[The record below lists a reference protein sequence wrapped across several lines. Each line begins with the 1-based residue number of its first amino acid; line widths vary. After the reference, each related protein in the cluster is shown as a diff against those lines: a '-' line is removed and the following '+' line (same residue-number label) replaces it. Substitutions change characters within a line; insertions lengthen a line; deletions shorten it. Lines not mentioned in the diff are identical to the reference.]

1 MGSRL
6 IRSAPYSYII
16 EMEVIL
22 VVITR
27 EWIRQNRAFPLL
39 SMGDAVT
46 DFKKNYSGKINAA
59 ENMEE
64 MREPIAYYTS
74 ISYLD
79 RVLVLE
85 DISLFAK
92 NGEGVLLKF
101 VEETPLDLVLLSRF
115 DKVSNVLLSRVKG
128 VVKYYN
134 DPVTS
139 QFMKVS
145 TGYSTLQEQLEPNS
159 HYYDKVRYMGKLSPK
174 MIYLEKNVK
183 QRRNKDKIMSF
194 VE

>member
-1 MGSRL
+1 M
-6 IRSAPYSYII
+6 
-16 EMEVIL
+16 
-22 VVITR
+22 ITR
-27 EWIRQNRAFPLL
+27 EWIQQNRAYPLL
-39 SMGDAVT
+39 IMGDAVT
-46 DFKKNYSGKINAA
+46 DFKKNYFGKINSA

-64 MREPIAYYTS
+64 MRELIAYYTS

-79 RVLVLE
+79 RILVLE

-92 NGEGVLLKF
+92 KGEGVLLKF
-101 VEETPLDLVLLSRF
+101 VEETPLDLILLSRF
-115 DKVSNVLLSRVKG
+115 DKVSNVLLSRIKR

-134 DPVTS
+134 EPVTS

-145 TGYSTLQEQLEPNS
+145 SGYATLQEQLEPNS

>member
-1 MGSRL
+1 M
-6 IRSAPYSYII
+6 
-16 EMEVIL
+16 
-22 VVITR
+22 VITR
-27 EWIRQNRAFPLL
+27 EWIHQNRAFPLL
-39 SMGDAVT
+39 IMGDAVT

-64 MREPIAYYTS
+64 MRELIAYYTS

-101 VEETPLDLVLLSRF
+101 VEETLLDLVLLSRF
-115 DKVSNVLLSRVKG
+115 DKVSNVLLSRVKR

-145 TGYSTLQEQLEPNS
+145 IGYSTLQEQLEPNS